1 MININ
6 RILCPVD
13 FFPASEKAV
22 HYAAGLAAIYGAKI
36 HLLHAVT
43 PVIPT
48 AYEFPMDTGAITK
61 SMEEA
66 SSREMNKLAAKLK
79 ARGVKAET
87 DIRIGTIHDVISR
100 AISRVKP
107 DLIAMGTHGRTGID
121 RWFLGSVTEWLMRHS
136 PVPVLALS
144 AKERLREPAFRRI
157 LVTTDFSEGTADA
170 LGYAFSIAQEN
181 ESRVTLLH
189 VVHDVGMD
197 VSSRYRESIIEGVEA
212 KLENFVP
219 DEAWDWCEIRTKVD
233 VGHPYRTIERTLEKE
248 KPDLLVMNIHG
259 KGMLD
264 RALLGSTAERV
275 VRSAKCPVLL
285 IPPIKKAK
293 AARKARLGGRAA

>member
-22 HYAAGLAAIYGAKI
+22 HYAAGMAAIYGAKI
-36 HLLHAVT
+36 HLLHAVM
-43 PVIPT
+43 PVIPV
-48 AYEFPMDTGAITK
+48 AYEFPMDTSAITK
-61 SMEEA
+61 SMKEA
-66 SSREMNKLAAKLK
+66 SSLEMRKLAAKLK
-79 ARGVKAET
+79 TRGVKAET
-87 DIRIGTIHDVISR
+87 DIRIGTVHDVIGR
-100 AISRVKP
+100 AISRIKP
-107 DLIAMGTHGRTGID
+107 ELIAMGTHGRTGID

-170 LGYAFSIAQEN
+170 LDFALSIAQEN
-181 ESRVTLLH
+181 ESHVTLLH
-189 VVHDVGMD
+189 VVNDVGMD
-197 VSSRYRESIIEGVEA
+197 VSTKYRDSIINGVET
-212 KLENFVP
+212 KLESFIP
-219 DEAWDWCEIRTKVD
+219 DDVRDWCEIRVKVE
-233 VGHPYRTIERTLEKE
+233 VGHPYRVIERILEKE
-248 KPDLLVMNIHG
+248 KPDLIVMNIHG

-285 IPPIKKAK
+285 IPPMKKAG
-293 AARKARLGGRAA
+293 RKTRSGGRAA